1 MKGKFYPN
9 FIARF
14 ITLAAKCGKTAEQ
27 KVEALRQRVSDELAT
42 EVIYRSNKP
51 AKGNFEAWFKLYD
64 AIYNDFQNEKH
75 INQLRKNAGIT
86 TIRFYGF

>member
-27 KVEALRQRVSDELAT
+27 KIEALRQRVSDELTT
-42 EVIYRSNKP
+42 EVTHRSNKP
-51 AKGNFEAWFKLYD
+51 ARKDFK
-64 AIYNDFQNEKH
+64 A
-75 INQLRKNAGIT
+75 
-86 TIRFYGF
+86 